1 MEKST
6 INLFEKFIEI
16 EDKYNFFEIK
26 INNIKI
32 WQYIR
37 FSCCARILE
46 ELTGVRTTNKENRKR
61 IICQNKKNI
70 DEWFKRNEFL
80 LRKKTLL
87 IINHPRRVKDG
98 KIYKCFVTD
107 AFLKNIKN
115 SYYVF
120 EDSYDGKHYLPVST
134 KNIKYR
140 NINGLQNWISY
151 NDRNDGE
158 KIKVVVKRIIT
169 CFEKELSIQF
179 DTKLNKYVFE
189 LTNNTLRM
197 VFYGRIYAKIILR
210 LIRPKA
216 VLIAVHYNVYNQAL
230 IEVAKGMGIP
240 TIELQHGR
248 IGESHAAYNFK
259 NIRNIETFPDYVFVY
274 GDYEKEIPR
283 YPIVKKQ
290 IFATG
295 YPELEQKAEYYK
307 KIKKENKR
315 KVVTFISSPTDGNII
330 SKYAIEFAKHTKEK
344 DFKIIYKLHPS
355 EYSTWKEHYL
365 GLTQYKISI
374 VSNNLHDIYYY
385 LGHSDY
391 VIGISSTV
399 LFEAMMFDIN
409 IIILR
414 EQDYIKCKAIYEN
427 NCANLVSSV
436 KELIDVI
443 EKNDMNTLSHN
454 VDFYFER
461 DSVQKM
467 KNAIN
472 TILNKSVIR

>member
-6 INLFEKFIEI
+6 VNLFEKFIEL

-37 FSCCARILE
+37 FSCCAKILE
-46 ELTGVRTTNKENRKR
+46 ELTGVRTTNKENRKK
-61 IICQNKKNI
+61 IICQSKKDIN
-70 DEWFKRNEFL
+70 EYFKRNEFL

-107 AFLKNIKN
+107 AFLKSIKS

-120 EDSYDGKHYLPVST
+120 EDSYEGKHYQPVPT

-140 NINGLQNWISY
+140 NINNLQNWISY
-151 NDRNDGE
+151 NDKNDRE
-158 KIKVVVKRIIT
+158 KIKTVVKKIIK
-169 CFEKELSIQF
+169 CFEKELLIQF
-179 DTKLNKYVFE
+179 GVKLNKYIFE
-189 LTNNTLRM
+189 LIDNTLRM
-197 VFYGRIYAKIILR
+197 IFYGRLYAKIILR

-230 IEVAKGMGIP
+230 IEVAKEMKIP

-248 IGESHAAYNFK
+248 IGESHAAYNFI

-274 GDYEKEIPR
+274 GNYEKEIPR
-283 YPIVKKQ
+283 YPITKEQ
-290 IFATG
+290 IFAIG

-330 SKYAIEFAKHTKEK
+330 SKYAIEFAKRTKEK

-355 EYSTWKEHYL
+355 EYNTWKEQYL
-365 GLTQYKISI
+365 NLTEYKISI
-374 VSNNLHDIYYY
+374 VNSNLHDIYYY

-399 LFEAMMFDIN
+399 LFEAMMFNVN

-427 NCANLVSSV
+427 NCATLVSSAE
-436 KELIDVI
+436 ELINVI
-443 EKNDMNTLSHN
+443 GKNNMNTFSHN

-461 DSVQKM
+461 NSIKKM
-467 KNAIN
+467 KDAIN
-472 TILNKSVIR
+472 TILDKTIIK